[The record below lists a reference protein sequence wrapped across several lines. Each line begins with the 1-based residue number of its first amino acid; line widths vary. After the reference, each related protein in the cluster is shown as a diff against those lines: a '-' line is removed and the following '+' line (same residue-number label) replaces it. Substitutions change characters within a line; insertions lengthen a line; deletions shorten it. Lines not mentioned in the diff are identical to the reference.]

1 MNSSIQLKN
10 ALILDMASGEYS
22 EQSIRILD
30 RKIVEIEKVLST
42 TKDEQIFDLKGQIVL
57 PGLIDSH
64 VHLIACRANLGDLKT
79 LSPSYV
85 ALAAAQNM
93 KSMLYRGFTTVR
105 DMGGAD
111 FGIANSQ
118 IEGTIIGPRVFF
130 CGRALS
136 QTGGHGDSRSGGENT
151 VEDNCHFGTWAQIAD
166 GIDEVRKAVRNE
178 IRRGAHHIKIMGS
191 GGVASLTDRV
201 DSFGYSIPEI
211 EAIVDEARAANRYV
225 SAHAYTAT
233 AINRALTA
241 GVKTIEHGNLLD
253 NTSIS
258 LFLEK
263 NAYLIMNLVTYWALA
278 TEGKQNGVP
287 QDILKKLDDV
297 LDGGFKAMELA
308 AKSGINLLFGT
319 DLLGPMQVHQNKEF
333 TIRKDFQSSIE
344 ILRSA
349 TTLPASMLGMSG
361 LIGTVSIGAYADLI
375 VMKNNPLEDISFMAR
390 PEEFSAIILDGSF
403 IKNSLS

>member
-1 MNSSIQLKN
+1 
-10 ALILDMASGEYS
+10 
-22 EQSIRILD
+22 
-30 RKIVEIEKVLST
+30 
-42 TKDEQIFDLKGQIVL
+42 
-57 PGLIDSH
+57 
-64 VHLIACRANLGDLKT
+64 
-79 LSPSYV
+79 
-85 ALAAAQNM
+85 
-93 KSMLYRGFTTVR
+93 
-105 DMGGAD
+105 
-111 FGIANSQ
+111 
-118 IEGTIIGPRVFF
+118 
-130 CGRALS
+130 
-136 QTGGHGDSRSGGENT
+136 
-151 VEDNCHFGTWAQIAD
+151 
-166 GIDEVRKAVRNE
+166 
-178 IRRGAHHIKIMGS
+178 MGS
-191 GGVASLTDRV
+191 GGVASPTDRV
-201 DSFGYSIPEI
+201 DSFGYSISEI
-211 EAIVDEARAANRYV
+211 EAVVDEARGANRYV
-225 SAHAYTAT
+225 SAHAYTAA

-253 NTSIS
+253 DSSIS

-263 NAYLIMNLVTYWALA
+263 DAYLIMNLVTYWALA

-297 LDGGFKAMELA
+297 LEGGFKALELA

>member
-1 MNSSIQLKN
+1 
-10 ALILDMASGEYS
+10 MASGEYS
-22 EQSIRILD
+22 EQCIRILD
-30 RKIVEIEKVLST
+30 HKIVELEKVLSS
-42 TKDEQIFDLKGQIVL
+42 TKDEQVFDLKGQIVL

-64 VHLIACRANLGDLKT
+64 VHLIACRANLGELNT

-85 ALAAAQNM
+85 ALAAAENM
-93 KSMLYRGFTTVR
+93 KNMLFRGFTTVR

-111 FGIANSQ
+111 FGLANSQ
-118 IEGTIIGPRVFF
+118 IEGTTIGPRVFF

-151 VEDNCHFGTWAQIAD
+151 DEDNPHFGTWAQIAD

-225 SAHAYTAT
+225 SAHAYTAA

-253 NTSIS
+253 DTSIS
-258 LFLEK
+258 LFLE
-263 NAYLIMNLVTYWALA
+263 NDAYLTMNLVTYWALS
-278 TEGKQNGVP
+278 TEGKENGVP

-297 LDGGFKAMELA
+297 LDGGFKALELA

-361 LIGTVSIGAYADLI
+361 LLGTVSIGAYADLI
-375 VMKNNPLEDISFMAR
+375 VMKNNPLDDISFMAR
-390 PEEFSAIILDGSF
+390 PEEFSAIILNGSF
-403 IKNSLS
+403 VRNSLS